1 MILIVSSEQDE
12 HTQAVLRCLKKMRK
26 PATLLDLAHFPQQS
40 QLAMNFG
47 ARDGC
52 QESILSNYEGDLC
65 FSACRAVWWRRPRP
79 FLLHP
84 EMTDKTSRTF
94 AYTECMAA
102 ISGLW
107 LALDA
112 FWVNHPMRE
121 EEALRKAYQLKV
133 AQQVGLNIPHTLITN
148 NPNRARAFV
157 YRHGFDRTVYKS
169 FSAGEQSWHETTL
182 AQTETG
188 MQLDKVCY
196 APVIFQERIPTQV
209 DLRVVVISG
218 TMFPIAIGAHE
229 HEQTVEHRMT
239 VGRLR
244 GASFELPATIIER
257 IHLLMQRLGLVY
269 GVVDLRLTP
278 DGQYIFQDINPSGS
292 WLWLEEC
299 TNLPMTQTF
308 ASFLASQDEQKSSAS

>member
-12 HTQAVLRCLKKMRK
+12 HAQAVLRCLKQMHKS
-26 PATLLDLAHFPQQS
+26 ATLLDLAHFPQQT

-47 ARDGC
+47 ARAGA
-52 QESILSNYEGDLC
+52 QASTLSNYEGDLC
-65 FSACRAVWWRRPRP
+65 FSECRAVWWRRPRP

-94 AYTECMAA
+94 AYTEWMAA

-107 LALDA
+107 VALDG

-133 AQQVGLNIPHTLITN
+133 AQQVGLDIPHTLITN

-157 YRHGFDRTVYKS
+157 YRHGFDCTLYKS
-169 FSAGEQSWHETTL
+169 FSAGEQPWRETALGQAEAT
-182 AQTETG
+182 T
-188 MQLDKVCY
+188 QLDKVCS

-209 DLRVVVISG
+209 DLRIVVIDG
-218 TMFPIAIGAHE
+218 TMFPVAIGARESE
-229 HEQTVEHRMT
+229 HKIEHCMP
-239 VGRLR
+239 VGRLQ
-244 GASFELPATIIER
+244 GESFELPAMIVER
-257 IHLLMQRLGLVY
+257 IHRLMQRLGLVY
-269 GVVDLRLTP
+269 GVVDMRIRP
-278 DGQYIFQDINPSGS
+278 DGQYIFQEVNPSGS

-299 TNLPMTQTF
+299 TKLPITQTF
-308 ASFLASQDEQKSSAS
+308 AWFLASQDQHSRNAG